1 MKRMPKIAAIVVLA
15 SMISPI
21 VADAKNND
29 DKGKPPTST
38 VAARGNS
45 GGSNAGGNS
54 GNSNAGG
61 NSNGNSGTGATTNT
75 AATNSGTSI
84 ANSNNGNSDNSN
96 AGGNSANSN
105 AGGNSGNSNAGGNS
119 GNSNAGGNSA
129 NSNAGGNSGNSN
141 AGGNSAN
148 SANSNANSG
157 NAGNASA
164 ANGNA
169 NGRANAKGKG
179 TANANAKA
187 KGKNTEEE
195 EVDGEKVRYIVRF
208 KSNVDPTSTGGSLAR
223 GAKGKLNRTF
233 SKVFSGAV
241 MTIPKR
247 ALASVAKNPNVLSIE
262 PDTNVALTPSDP
274 VQQLNATWGLDRINQ
289 RALPLDG
296 TYSAPSAAS
305 GTRSYIIDT
314 GVLGG
319 HADFGSRVVSGF
331 DAISGGNGW
340 GDCNGHGTHVAG
352 TVGGT
357 TYGVAK
363 QTTIVPVR
371 VLDCGGSGT
380 ISGVIA
386 GLDWVAGQ
394 HVAGTLAVANM
405 SLGGGAST
413 SLDAAVNNLISR
425 GVTVVVAAGNSSA
438 DACSYSPARV
448 ANAITVGAT
457 TSTDSRASYSNF
469 GSCVDVFAP
478 GSSITSAWYTSTT
491 ATAVLSGTS
500 MASPHVAGVAA
511 VTLAIKGA
519 QSPSQVAAAITA
531 AATADV
537 VTSPGT
543 GSPNLLAFVS
553 TGSSTP
559 VAAAPDKPNSPSVLA
574 QRRAISAAW
583 SLPDDGGSPLTQ
595 QVLRVYQSTRVV
607 KQVTVSG
614 SATAVQISGLRAG
627 TSYEVTVTAIN
638 AVGTGPESDRS
649 AVVTPTNK

>member
-1 MKRMPKIAAIVVLA
+1 MNRMPKIAAIVVLA
-15 SMISPI
+15 TMFSPI
-21 VADAKNND
+21 AADAKNND
-29 DKGKPPTST
+29 DKGKPTPTT

-61 NSNGNSGTGATTNT
+61 NSNGNAGT
-75 AATNSGTSI
+75 AATTDTTATKSD
-84 ANSNNGNSDNSN
+84 NGNSGGSNAGGSNANSN
-96 AGGNSANSN
+96 AGGNNGNSNAGGNNANSN
-105 AGGNSGNSNAGGNS
+105 AGGNSDNSNKG
-119 GNSNAGGNSA
+119 
-129 NSNAGGNSGNSN
+129 
-141 AGGNSAN
+141 
-148 SANSNANSG
+148 
-157 NAGNASA
+157 GNASA
-164 ANGNA
+164 ANEGKSNGSAKNTNASGKTNGAKNA
-169 NGRANAKGKG
+169 ND
-179 TANANAKA
+179 KA
-187 KGKNTEEE
+187 KGKKVDDEE
-195 EVDGEKVRYIVRF
+195 DDSTKVRYIVRF
-208 KSNVDPTSTGGSLAR
+208 KSSVDPTAVGGSLAR
-223 GAKGKLNRTF
+223 GAKGKLNRTY

-241 MTIPKR
+241 MTIPQK

-289 RALPLDG
+289 RVLPLDG
-296 TYSAPSAAS
+296 AYSAPTAAS

-319 HADFGSRVVSGF
+319 HADFGGRVASGF
-331 DAISGGNGW
+331 DAIGGGNGW

-371 VLDCGGSGT
+371 VLDCAGSGS

-425 GVTVVVAAGNSSA
+425 GVTVVVAAGNSGA
-438 DACSYSPARV
+438 DACNYSPARV

-478 GSSITSAWYTSTT
+478 GSSITSAWYTSST

-500 MASPHVAGVAA
+500 MASPHVAGIAA
-511 VTLAIKGA
+511 VTLAVNGA
-519 QSPSQVAAAITA
+519 QSPSQVAAAISA
-531 AATADV
+531 AATPDV

-543 GSPNLLAFVS
+543 NSPNLLAFVS
-553 TGSSTP
+553 TGSTTP
-559 VAAAPDKPNSPSVLA
+559 VTTAPDKPNAPSVLA
-574 QRRAISAAW
+574 QRRALSAAW

-595 QVLRVYQSTRVV
+595 QIVRVYQSSRVV
-607 KQVTVSG
+607 KQVTLSG
-614 SATAVQISGLRAG
+614 SATATQISGLRAG
-627 TSYEVTVTAIN
+627 TSYQVTVTAIN

>member
-1 MKRMPKIAAIVVLA
+1 MPKIVAIVVLA

-61 NSNGNSGTGATTNT
+61 NSNGNAGTGATTDT
-75 AATNSGTSI
+75 AATNS
-84 ANSNNGNSDNSN
+84 DN
-96 AGGNSANSN
+96 
-105 AGGNSGNSNAGGNS
+105 GNSGNSNAGGNS

-141 AGGNSAN
+141 AGGNSAT

-169 NGRANAKGKG
+169 NGRDNAKG
-179 TANANAKA
+179 TANGNGKA

-241 MTIPKR
+241 MTIPKK

-296 TYSAPSAAS
+296 AYSAPTAAS

-319 HADFGSRVVSGF
+319 HADFGGRVASGF
-331 DAISGGNGW
+331 DAIGGGNGW

-371 VLDCGGSGT
+371 VLDCAGSGT

-425 GVTVVVAAGNSSA
+425 GVTVVVAAGNSNA

-500 MASPHVAGVAA
+500 MASPHVAGIAA
-511 VTLAIKGA
+511 VTLAVNGA
-519 QSPSQVAAAITA
+519 QSPSQVAAAIA
-531 AATADV
+531 GAATPDV

-543 GSPNLLAFVS
+543 NSPNLLAYVS
-553 TGSSTP
+553 TGSTTP
-559 VAAAPDKPNSPSVLA
+559 VATAPDKPNAPAVLA
-574 QRRAISAAW
+574 QRRAISATW

-595 QVLRVYQSTRVV
+595 QIVRVYQSTKVA

-614 SATAVQISGLRAG
+614 STTAVQISGLRAG
-627 TSYEVTVTAIN
+627 TAYEVTVTAIN
-638 AVGTGPESDRS
+638 GVGTGPESDRS
-649 AVVTPTNK
+649 AVVTPTNR

>member
-1 MKRMPKIAAIVVLA
+1 MSK
-15 SMISPI
+15 I
-21 VADAKNND
+21 VAVVTLTSMLAPLGAHAKGND
-29 DKGKPPTST
+29 DKGKPTSTT

-45 GGSNAGGNS
+45 GS
-54 GNSNAGG
+54 
-61 NSNGNSGTGATTNT
+61 
-75 AATNSGTSI
+75 
-84 ANSNNGNSDNSN
+84 SN

-105 AGGNSGNSNAGGNS
+105 AGGNGANTDGGTGSAATTETSTTNTSTATTSSGNGNSANSNSGNGNS
-119 GNSNAGGNSA
+119 GNSNSGNGNSANSNSGNGNSA
-129 NSNAGGNSGNSN
+129 NSNAGGNSDNSN
-141 AGGNSAN
+141 KGGNAAATN
-148 SANSNANSG
+148 EGTSNTPAKNE
-157 NAGNASA
+157 
-164 ANGNA
+164 
-169 NGRANAKGKG
+169 RANNKN
-179 TANANAKA
+179 ANANANGKV
-187 KGKNTEEE
+187 KGKKAEDDDDET
-195 EVDGEKVRYIVRF
+195 DDAKVRYIVRF
-208 KSNVDPTSTGGSLAR
+208 KSNVDPTTAGNSLAR
-223 GAKGKLNRTF
+223 GAKGKVNRTF

-241 MTIPKR
+241 MTIPKK
-247 ALASVAKNPNVLSIE
+247 AIASVAKNPNVLSIE

-296 TYSAPSAAS
+296 TYSAPTAAS

-319 HADFGSRVVSGF
+319 HADFGSRVASGF

-371 VLDCGGSGT
+371 VLDCAGSGT

-413 SLDAAVNNLISR
+413 SLDAAVDNLISR
-425 GVTVVVAAGNSSA
+425 GVTVVVAAGNSGA
-438 DACSYSPARV
+438 DACNYSPARV

-457 TSTDSRASYSNF
+457 TSADARASYSNF

-478 GSSITSAWYTSTT
+478 GSSITSAWYSSTT

-500 MASPHVAGVAA
+500 MASPHVAGIAA
-511 VTLAIKGA
+511 VTLAVNGA
-519 QSPSQVAAAITA
+519 QSPSQVAAAIVA
-531 AATADV
+531 AATPNV
-537 VTSPGT
+537 VTTPGT
-543 GSPNLLAFVS
+543 NSPNLLAYVS

-559 VAAAPDKPNSPSVLA
+559 VATAPDKPSAPVVLA
-574 QRRAISAAW
+574 QRRAISVAW
-583 SLPDDGGSPLTQ
+583 SLPDDGGSSLTQ
-595 QVLRVYQSTRVV
+595 QILRVYQADKLA

-627 TSYEVTVTAIN
+627 VAYQVTVTAIN

>member
-1 MKRMPKIAAIVVLA
+1 MKRMSKIAAVVVLA
-15 SMISPI
+15 SMLSPHI
-21 VADAKNND
+21 VEAKNND
-29 DKGKPPTST
+29 DKGKSTSST

-45 GGSNAGGNS
+45 GNSNAGGDGGNSNGNSGTAATTSGTSTANSNNGNSDNSNAGGNSSNSNAGGNSSNSNAGGNS

-61 NSNGNSGTGATTNT
+61 NSN
-75 AATNSGTSI
+75 
-84 ANSNNGNSDNSN
+84 NSNRG
-96 AGGNSANSN
+96 
-105 AGGNSGNSNAGGNS
+105 
-119 GNSNAGGNSA
+119 
-129 NSNAGGNSGNSN
+129 
-141 AGGNSAN
+141 
-148 SANSNANSG
+148 
-157 NAGNASA
+157 GNASA
-164 ANGNA
+164 ANEGKADNSAKSEKVDNKNRGKNANANDNA
-169 NGRANAKGKG
+169 NG
-179 TANANAKA
+179 KA
-187 KGKNTEEE
+187 KGKKADEDADST
-195 EVDGEKVRYIVRF
+195 KVRYIVRF
-208 KSNVDPTSTGGSLAR
+208 KSNVDPASAGGSLAR

-241 MTIPKR
+241 MTIPQR

-274 VQQLNATWGLDRINQ
+274 IQQLNATWGLDRINQ

-296 TYSAPSAAS
+296 TYSAPSSAS

-319 HADFGSRVVSGF
+319 HADFGGRVVSGF

-394 HVAGTLAVANM
+394 HVSGTLAVANM

-413 SLDAAVNNLISR
+413 SLDAAVNNLITR
-425 GVTVVVAAGNSSA
+425 GVTVVVAAGNSGA
-438 DACSYSPARV
+438 DACNYSPARV

-559 VAAAPDKPNSPSVLA
+559 VATAPDKPNAPSVLA

>member
-1 MKRMPKIAAIVVLA
+1 MPRMVKFVSLTLALLLGVVAPA
-15 SMISPI
+15 S
-21 VADAKNND
+21 AKND
-29 DKGKPPTST
+29 DKGKPTSTT
-38 VAARGNS
+38 VAAR
-45 GGSNAGGNS
+45 GNS

-61 NSNGNSGTGATTNT
+61 NSS
-75 AATNSGTSI
+75 
-84 ANSNNGNSDNSN
+84 NSN
-96 AGGNSANSN
+96 AGGNSSTNTTTTDTSASTTSNNGNSGNSN

-119 GNSNAGGNSA
+119 GNSNAGGNS
-129 NSNAGGNSGNSN
+129 SNN
-141 AGGNSAN
+141 
-148 SANSNANSG
+148 G
-157 NAGNASA
+157 NAGNANSA
-164 ANGNA
+164 ENA
-169 NGRANAKGKG
+169 NGANAGKSNNGKSNAANANDKPNAKGKS
-179 TANANAKA
+179 NAN
-187 KGKNTEEE
+187 GKSKNADED
-195 EVDGEKVRYIVRF
+195 EVEGEKVRYIVRF
-208 KSNVDPTSTGGSLAR
+208 KSSVDPTAAGGSLAR

-241 MTIPKR
+241 MTIPKK

-296 TYSAPSAAS
+296 AYSAPTAAS

-331 DAISGGNGW
+331 DSISGGNGW

-425 GVTVVVAAGNSSA
+425 GVTVVVAAGNSGA
-438 DACSYSPARV
+438 DACNYSPARV

-519 QSPSQVAAAITA
+519 QSPSQVASAITA

-559 VAAAPDKPNSPSVLA
+559 VATAPDKPNAPSVLA

-595 QVLRVYQSTRVV
+595 QVVRVYQSNRIV

-614 SATAVQISGLRAG
+614 STTAVQISGLRAG
-627 TSYEVTVTAIN
+627 TSYQVTVTAIN